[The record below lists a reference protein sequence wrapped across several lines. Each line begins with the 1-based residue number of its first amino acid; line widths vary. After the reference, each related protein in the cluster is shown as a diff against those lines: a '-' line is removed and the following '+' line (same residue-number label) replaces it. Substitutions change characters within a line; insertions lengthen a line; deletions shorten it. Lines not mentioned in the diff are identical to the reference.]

1 MAVEPID
8 WSKATAAKKI
18 FEGLQKGIPR
28 DVEYT
33 SPIDFLMVIG
43 DGRDDEV
50 IFRWA
55 NDLDRDGTV
64 ANVTTVSLGS
74 RNTEAGYTLTQ
85 GVTGTSPTNV
95 DARYPLTMDR
105 SLDSSSEAGNA
116 IRAVTFG
123 RPELQLAVSSFYSAK
138 VTTALR
144 STFCEI
150 CMCLVW
156 QATNE
161 WIVIHGMAVASSG
174 VLKRAIV

>member
-18 FEGLQKGIPR
+18 FEGLKKGIPPN
-28 DVEYT
+28 VEYT

-55 NDLDRDGTV
+55 NDLDKEGTV

-85 GVTGTSPTNV
+85 GVTGTSLSNFC
-95 DARYPLTMDR
+95 ARHPLTIQQESLQSFR
-105 SLDSSSEAGNA
+105 SWLCYPRSD
-116 IRAVTFG
+116 IWWT
-123 RPELQLAVSSFYSAK
+123 ELQLVISGLS
-138 VTTALR
+138 LR
-144 STFCEI
+144 
-150 CMCLVW
+150 
-156 QATNE
+156 
-161 WIVIHGMAVASSG
+161 
-174 VLKRAIV
+174 K